1 MGAALGLSE
10 FKVTTPL
17 AQGTGEP
24 LARIVQVASNSS
36 SVSATLSVVSFCA
49 SCLPAILIHFHMFHR
64 GSARTIDAAQSP
76 LVATSDS
83 AQPPLRPMVSVHKT
97 SHPDSY
103 GFVLSRSMVV
113 DQVKF
118 QFYSTSE
125 PTQPNWDVGAL
136 GDHGHTADWGELD
149 GEHGSF
155 ASSPEVTAV
164 WDDILSWMRGESL
177 QRSTTLLAPEAVREL
192 TAQFETDDVEGEP
205 RRMGCAYL
213 TGREAGGGSV
223 EALNALESAIRDG
236 SDEGGRMV
244 SDAPG
249 LGNRARCGIW
259 GCVAAGD
266 AATPMLLRMLE
277 ETELSL
283 VIRAGTALG
292 ESCQHPTVEII
303 QAIGATIDRL
313 RGLINL
319 QDEGLSLE
327 YVKAE
332 RQLATFASKET
343 KERYRRIEWQAMDVL
358 AQALWYITSR
368 VIRNRRNSLNATAS
382 ATLPA
387 ELQVCEAVVS
397 VVIALM
403 DEDINL
409 PSTTRMNAAYTAVS
423 LAQLDL
429 WPSAQS
435 KEALAAA
442 LARASVDDDRYVV
455 AAAAEGLKWL
465 RLREI
470 GNDDHGAAAV
480 AARQII
486 QKLVWERW
494 CPINSVRAPF

>member
-1 MGAALGLSE
+1 ML
-10 FKVTTPL
+10 
-17 AQGTGEP
+17 
-24 LARIVQVASNSS
+24 
-36 SVSATLSVVSFCA
+36 
-49 SCLPAILIHFHMFHR
+49 
-64 GSARTIDAAQSP
+64 
-76 LVATSDS
+76 
-83 AQPPLRPMVSVHKT
+83 
-97 SHPDSY
+97 
-103 GFVLSRSMVV
+103 

-125 PTQPNWDVGAL
+125 PTQPNWDAGPL
-136 GDHGHTADWGELD
+136 GDHGHAADWGELD

-155 ASSPEVTAV
+155 ATSPQVTAV
-164 WDDILSWMRGESL
+164 WDDILCWMRGESL
-177 QRSTTLLAPEAVREL
+177 PRSTALLAPEAVQEL
-192 TAQFETDDVEGEP
+192 TEQFETDDVEGEA

-213 TGREAGGGSV
+213 AGREAGGGSA

-236 SDEGGRMV
+236 TDEGGRMV

-266 AATPMLLRMLE
+266 AATPLLLSMLE
-277 ETELSL
+277 ETKLSL

-292 ESCQHPTVEII
+292 ESCQHPTAETIKS
-303 QAIGATIDRL
+303 IGATIDRL

-319 QDEGLSLE
+319 QEEGLSLE
-327 YVKAE
+327 VVKAE

-368 VIRNRRNSLNATAS
+368 AIRNLRNSLDATAR
-382 ATLPA
+382 ATVA
-387 ELQVCEAVVS
+387 ESLEVCEAVVD
-397 VVIALM
+397 VVIPLM

-423 LAQLDL
+423 LSQLDR
-429 WPSAQS
+429 WPSEFVAFAPSAQS
-435 KEALAAA
+435 KEALSAA

-470 GNDDHGAAAV
+470 DDGDHSAAAA
-480 AARQII
+480 AARQIT